1 MKYEFDKSHISTLLR
16 NFGLAV
22 TLGGLFYGAI
32 EDGDLLKALVLGIM
46 GIGMALLGSVR
57 KRL

>member
-1 MKYEFDKSHISTLLR
+1 MKYEFDKAHISTLLR

-22 TLGGLFYGAI
+22 TLGGLFYGAL
-32 EDGDLLKALVLGIM
+32 EGGDLRKALVLGIM
-46 GIGMALLGSVR
+46 GIGMALLGSIR